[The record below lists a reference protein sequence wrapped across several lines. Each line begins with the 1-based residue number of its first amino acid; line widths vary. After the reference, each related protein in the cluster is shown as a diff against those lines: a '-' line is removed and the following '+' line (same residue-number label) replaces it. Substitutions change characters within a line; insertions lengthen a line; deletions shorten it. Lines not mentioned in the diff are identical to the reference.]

1 MEPSRYRWAM
11 ATYPPAWYGL
21 WFFVAFFGVMTWYLR
36 NFTERIQATKAAA
49 LLGTASML
57 VLVAWTWSDF

>member
-1 MEPSRYRWAM
+1 M

-21 WFFVAFFGVMTWYLR
+21 MFFVAFFGVMTWYLR